1 MAVYDELAGRLV
13 LITGGANGIG
23 RAMVEAFHVQE
34 AMVCFCDL
42 DEKAGARLSKRLGDR
57 AEFAKVN
64 LTSEAEIKRWVARIA
79 KRHGDIH
86 VLINNAACDPRIA
99 LEDVTSKAWND
110 LFAINIR
117 AYFLVC
123 REASLH
129 LAKGA
134 SIVNFSS
141 ITFYTAPVNMSA
153 YVATKAAAIGL
164 TRSLAREL
172 GHRRI
177 RVNTIS
183 PGWIMTERQ
192 LSDHV
197 TPAVKRQIR
206 REQCIPDLNQ
216 PDEVADVALFLASD
230 SSRAVTGQEILVDRG
245 WVPG

>member
-1 MAVYDELAGRLV
+1 MATYDELAARLV

-23 RAMVEAFHVQE
+23 EAMVKAFHAQGAV
-34 AMVCFCDL
+34 VCFCDL
-42 DEKAGARLSKRLGDR
+42 DDRAGVRLAKRLGDR

-64 LTSEAEIKRWVARIA
+64 LTREADIKRWVARLA
-79 KRHGDIH
+79 KRHGNIH
-86 VLINNAACDPRIA
+86 VLINNAARDPRIA
-99 LEDVTSKAWND
+99 LEDVTAKAWDD
-110 LFAINIR
+110 LFAANIR
-117 AYFLVC
+117 AYFLTC
-123 REASLH
+123 REASPH

-172 GHRRI
+172 GPRRI

-183 PGWIMTERQ
+183 PGWIMTKRQ

-206 REQCIPDLNQ
+206 AAQCIPDLNQ
-216 PDEVADVALFLASD
+216 SDEVADVALFLASD
-230 SSRAVTGQEILVDRG
+230 ASRAVTGQEILVDRG
-245 WVPG
+245 WVSG

>member
-34 AMVCFCDL
+34 AVVCFCDL
-42 DEKAGARLSKRLGDR
+42 DEKAGARLAKRLGDR

-64 LTSEAEIKRWVARIA
+64 LTSEAEIKRWMARVA

-86 VLINNAACDPRIA
+86 VLINNAAYDPRIA
-99 LEDVTSKAWND
+99 LEDVTTKAWDD

-117 AYFLVC
+117 AYFLAC

-172 GHRRI
+172 GPRRI

>member
-1 MAVYDELAGRLV
+1 MATYDELAGRLV

-23 RAMVEAFHVQE
+23 QAMVKAFHAQGAV
-34 AMVCFCDL
+34 VCFCDL
-42 DEKAGARLSKRLGDR
+42 DDRAGVRLAKRLGDR

-64 LTSEAEIKRWVARIA
+64 LTREADIKRWVARLA
-79 KRHGDIH
+79 KRHGNIH
-86 VLINNAACDPRIA
+86 VLINNAARDPRIA
-99 LEDVTSKAWND
+99 LEDVTAKAWDD
-110 LFAINIR
+110 LFAANIR
-117 AYFLVC
+117 AYFLTC
-123 REASLH
+123 REASPH

-172 GHRRI
+172 GPRRI

-183 PGWIMTERQ
+183 PGWIMTKRQ

-206 REQCIPDLNQ
+206 AAQCIPDLNQ
-216 PDEVADVALFLASD
+216 PDEVAAVALFLASD
-230 SSRAVTGQEILVDRG
+230 ASRAVTGQEILVDRG
-245 WVPG
+245 WVSG

>member
-34 AMVCFCDL
+34 AVVCFCDL
-42 DEKAGARLSKRLGDR
+42 DEKAGARLAKRLGDR

-64 LTSEAEIKRWVARIA
+64 LTSEAEIKRWMARVA

-86 VLINNAACDPRIA
+86 VLINNAAYDPRIA
-99 LEDVTSKAWND
+99 LEDVTAKAWDD

-172 GHRRI
+172 GPRRI

>member
-34 AMVCFCDL
+34 AVVCFCDL

-86 VLINNAACDPRIA
+86 VLINNAARDPRIA
-99 LEDVTSKAWND
+99 LEDVTAKAWDD

-117 AYFLVC
+117 AHFLAC

-172 GHRRI
+172 GPRRI

>member
-34 AMVCFCDL
+34 AVVCFCDL
-42 DEKAGARLSKRLGDR
+42 DEKAGARLAKRMGDR

-64 LTSEAEIKRWVARIA
+64 LTSEADIKRWVARLA

-86 VLINNAACDPRIA
+86 VLINNVARDPRIA
-99 LEDVTSKAWND
+99 LEDVTAKAWDD
-110 LFAINIR
+110 LFASNIR

-123 REASLH
+123 REASPH
-129 LAKGA
+129 LVKGA
-134 SIVNFSS
+134 SVINFSS

-172 GHRRI
+172 GPRRI

-230 SSRAVTGQEILVDRG
+230 ASRAVTGQEILVDRG

>member
-34 AMVCFCDL
+34 AVVCFCDL
-42 DEKAGARLSKRLGDR
+42 DEKAGARLAKRLGDR

-64 LTSEAEIKRWVARIA
+64 LTSEAEIKRWMARVA

-86 VLINNAACDPRIA
+86 VLINNAAYDPRIA
-99 LEDVTSKAWND
+99 LEDVTTKAWDD

-117 AYFLVC
+117 AHFLAC

-129 LAKGA
+129 FAKGA

-172 GHRRI
+172 GPRRI

>member
-64 LTSEAEIKRWVARIA
+64 LTSEAEIKRWMARVA

-117 AYFLVC
+117 AYFLAC

-141 ITFYTAPVNMSA
+141 LTFYTAPVNMSA

-230 SSRAVTGQEILVDRG
+230 ASRAVTGQEILVDRG

>member
-34 AMVCFCDL
+34 AVVCFCDL
-42 DEKAGARLSKRLGDR
+42 DEKAGARLAKRLGDR

-64 LTSEAEIKRWVARIA
+64 LTSEAEIKRWVARVA

-99 LEDVTSKAWND
+99 LEDVTTKAWDD
-110 LFAINIR
+110 LFAVNIR
-117 AYFLVC
+117 AYFLAC

-172 GHRRI
+172 GPRRI

-216 PDEVADVALFLASD
+216 PDEVAAVALFLASD

>member
-64 LTSEAEIKRWVARIA
+64 LTSEAEIKRWVARMA

-86 VLINNAACDPRIA
+86 VLINNAARDPRIA
-99 LEDVTSKAWND
+99 LEDVTAKVWDD
-110 LFAINIR
+110 LIAGNIR
-117 AYFLVC
+117 AYFIAC
-123 REASLH
+123 REASPH

-172 GHRRI
+172 GPRRI

-183 PGWIMTERQ
+183 PGWIMTDRQ

-216 PDEVADVALFLASD
+216 PDEVADVVLFLASD
-230 SSRAVTGQEILVDRG
+230 ASRAVTGQEILVDRG
-245 WVPG
+245 WVHG

>member
-1 MAVYDELAGRLV
+1 
-13 LITGGANGIG
+13 
-23 RAMVEAFHVQE
+23 
-34 AMVCFCDL
+34 
-42 DEKAGARLSKRLGDR
+42 
-57 AEFAKVN
+57 
-64 LTSEAEIKRWVARIA
+64 
-79 KRHGDIH
+79 
-86 VLINNAACDPRIA
+86 
-99 LEDVTSKAWND
+99 
-110 LFAINIR
+110 
-117 AYFLVC
+117 
-123 REASLH
+123 
-129 LAKGA
+129 
-134 SIVNFSS
+134 
-141 ITFYTAPVNMSA
+141 MSA

-197 TPAVKRQIR
+197 TPVVKRQIR

>member
-1 MAVYDELAGRLV
+1 MATYDELDDRVV

-23 RAMVEAFHVQE
+23 QAMVEAFHAQG
-34 AMVCFCDL
+34 ALVCFCDL
-42 DEKAGARLSKRLGDR
+42 NDKAGARLAKRLGNR
-57 AEFAKVN
+57 AEFTKVN
-64 LTSEAEIKRWVARIA
+64 LTREADIKRWVAKTA
-79 KRHGDIH
+79 KRHAEIH
-86 VLINNAACDPRIA
+86 VLINNAARDPRIA
-99 LEDVTSKAWND
+99 LEDVTAKAWDD
-110 LFAINIR
+110 LIAGNIR
-117 AYFLVC
+117 AYFLTC
-123 REASLH
+123 REASPH

-172 GHRRI
+172 GPRRI

-230 SSRAVTGQEILVDRG
+230 ASCAVTGQEILVDRG
-245 WVPG
+245 WVHG

>member
-1 MAVYDELAGRLV
+1 MATYDELAARLV

-23 RAMVEAFHVQE
+23 EAMVKAFHAQGAV
-34 AMVCFCDL
+34 VCFCDL
-42 DEKAGARLSKRLGDR
+42 DDRAGVRLAKRLGDR

-64 LTSEAEIKRWVARIA
+64 LTREADIKRWVARLA
-79 KRHGDIH
+79 KRHGNIH
-86 VLINNAACDPRIA
+86 VLINNAARDPRIA
-99 LEDVTSKAWND
+99 LEDVTAKAWDD
-110 LFAINIR
+110 LFAANIR
-117 AYFLVC
+117 AYFLTC
-123 REASLH
+123 REASPH

-172 GHRRI
+172 GPRRI

-183 PGWIMTERQ
+183 PGWIMTKRQ

-206 REQCIPDLNQ
+206 AAQCIPDLNQ
-216 PDEVADVALFLASD
+216 PDEVAAVALFLASD
-230 SSRAVTGQEILVDRG
+230 ASRAVTGQEILVDRG
-245 WVPG
+245 WVSG

>member
-1 MAVYDELAGRLV
+1 MAVYVELAGRLV

-34 AMVCFCDL
+34 AVVCFCDL
-42 DEKAGARLSKRLGDR
+42 DEKAGARLAKRLGDR

-64 LTSEAEIKRWVARIA
+64 LTSEAEIKRWMARVA

-86 VLINNAACDPRIA
+86 VLINNAAYDPRIA
-99 LEDVTSKAWND
+99 LEDVTTKAWDD
-110 LFAINIR
+110 LFAVNIR
-117 AYFLVC
+117 AYFLAC

-172 GHRRI
+172 GPRRI

>member
-86 VLINNAACDPRIA
+86 VLINNAARDPRIA
-99 LEDVTSKAWND
+99 LEDVTAKAWDD

-117 AYFLVC
+117 AHFLAC
-123 REASLH
+123 REASLY

-177 RVNTIS
+177 RANTIS

>member
-34 AMVCFCDL
+34 AVVCFCDL
-42 DEKAGARLSKRLGDR
+42 DEKAGARLAKRLGDR

-64 LTSEAEIKRWVARIA
+64 LTSEAEIKRWMARVA

>member
-1 MAVYDELAGRLV
+1 MASYDELAGRVV

-23 RAMVEAFHVQE
+23 QAMVEAFHVQE
-34 AMVCFCDL
+34 AVVCFCDL
-42 DEKAGARLSKRLGDR
+42 DEKAGARLAKRLGDR

-64 LTSEAEIKRWVARIA
+64 LTSEAEIKRWMARVA

-99 LEDVTSKAWND
+99 LEDVTTKAWDD
-110 LFAINIR
+110 LFAVNIR
-117 AYFLVC
+117 AYFLAC

-172 GHRRI
+172 GPRRI

-183 PGWIMTERQ
+183 PGWILTERQ

>member
-34 AMVCFCDL
+34 AVVCFCDL
-42 DEKAGARLSKRLGDR
+42 DEKAGARLAKRLGDR

-64 LTSEAEIKRWVARIA
+64 LTSEADIKRWMARLA

-86 VLINNAACDPRIA
+86 VLINNAARDPRIA
-99 LEDVTSKAWND
+99 LEDVTAKVWDD
-110 LFAINIR
+110 LIAGNIR
-117 AYFLVC
+117 AYFIAC
-123 REASLH
+123 REASPH

-172 GHRRI
+172 GLRRI

-183 PGWIMTERQ
+183 PGWIMTDRQ

-216 PDEVADVALFLASD
+216 PDEVAEVALFLASD
-230 SSRAVTGQEILVDRG
+230 ASCAVTGQEILVDRG
-245 WVPG
+245 WVHG

>member
-1 MAVYDELAGRLV
+1 MALARRWSRRFTPREPWFVSVTWMTGPVCAWPSAWATGLNLPRLTSV
-13 LITGGANGIG
+13 
-23 RAMVEAFHVQE
+23 
-34 AMVCFCDL
+34 
-42 DEKAGARLSKRLGDR
+42 ARLASSAGWHDL
-57 AEFAKVN
+57 
-64 LTSEAEIKRWVARIA
+64 A

-86 VLINNAACDPRIA
+86 VLINNAARDPRIA
-99 LEDVTSKAWND
+99 LEDVTAKVWDD
-110 LFAINIR
+110 LIAGNIR
-117 AYFLVC
+117 AYFIAC
-123 REASLH
+123 REASPH

-172 GHRRI
+172 GPRRI

-230 SSRAVTGQEILVDRG
+230 ASRAVTGQEILVDRG
-245 WVPG
+245 WVHG